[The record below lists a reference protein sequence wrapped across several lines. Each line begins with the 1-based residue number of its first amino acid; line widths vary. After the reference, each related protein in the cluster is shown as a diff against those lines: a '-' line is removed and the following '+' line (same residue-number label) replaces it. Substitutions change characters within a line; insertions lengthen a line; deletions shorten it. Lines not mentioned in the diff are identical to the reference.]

1 MSILSSAY
9 SWVNLKFLLAGLGVT
24 LEVSVISI
32 VLSFVIGLIL
42 VAERR
47 QGSKM
52 TDTSKALTLEG
63 AGIRVIHLF

>member
-42 VAERR
+42 
-47 QGSKM
+47 
-52 TDTSKALTLEG
+52 
-63 AGIRVIHLF
+63 GIVRYVGFKYVSVFLLQISSEKTCVV